1 MSLAEGARTSETSAQ
16 LRRSMLCRAAMNF
29 FSHAVFAARRSED
42 PRYILGSM
50 LPDFVSMAGLRLE
63 RVSGDA
69 PLERGV
75 AFHHES
81 DDAFHGAPMFGD
93 LQEVAREE
101 LERDGLGS
109 GPAMAIGHVG
119 VELLLDGYLV
129 NTLGVTRG
137 YREAVEEAA
146 HVDVLLRF
154 AGLDEAQGSA
164 RWRSMAARLAAAP
177 VPEGY
182 TRPAFVADRLVRIL
196 SSRPRLAV
204 PFGREPLVHAWA
216 KRAEPVVHAAA
227 EALFAQVERRLAG
240 ASR

>member
-1 MSLAEGARTSETSAQ
+1 
-16 LRRSMLCRAAMNF
+16 MNF
-29 FSHAVFAARRSED
+29 FSHAVVASSRSED
-42 PRYILGSM
+42 ARYILGSM

-75 AFHHES
+75 AFHHTC
-81 DDAFHGAPMFGD
+81 DDAFHGAPLFVD
-93 LQEVAREE
+93 LMETAREE
-101 LERDGLGS
+101 LEAEGLDS
-109 GPAMAIGHVG
+109 GPSMAIGHVG

-129 NTLGVTRG
+129 EQHGVIRG

-154 AGLDEAQGSA
+154 VGLDEAQGSA
-164 RWRSMAARLAAAP
+164 RWRHMAARLAEAP

-216 KRAEPVVHAAA
+216 ARAKPKIYAAGA
-227 EALFAQVERRLAG
+227 AMFAQVEQRLAARQ
-240 ASR
+240 ASA